1 MTARTALAMALGVAS
16 AAFIAVQF
24 ADGWSRLGDETLPG
38 AASIAGA
45 VALLALGQLA
55 IGEAMV
61 VAGPGLVTPAER
73 RWAFHF
79 TQPAKYVPGGV
90 AHVAGVVTA
99 LVGRGVSA
107 SAAGMLGV
115 VHTGSVVV
123 AGVSVGLLL
132 SPAFGWP
139 WPVVMLGVA
148 LPLVLARPVLSVVV
162 DRAGRSV
169 RRLRQVEVPS
179 QRSLSSCLALT
190 TAGVVLHG
198 VAYAVLAAPG
208 DDTVVASVAAYAL
221 ALGVSVAT
229 PLPAGLGAREAIL
242 LGLATT
248 PAGEAI
254 VPVVLVRLLLVAA
267 EVVFWFVAS
276 LRRPRRS
283 PSTVAASG
291 Q

>member
-1 MTARTALAMALGVAS
+1 MTGRTALAIALGVVS
-16 AAFIAVQF
+16 AVFIAVQL
-24 ADGWSRLGDETLPG
+24 ADGWSRLGDESLPG
-38 AASIAGA
+38 APSIAAA
-45 VALLALGQLA
+45 VVLLALGQLA

-61 VAGPGLVTPAER
+61 VAAPGLLTRATR

-99 LVGRGVSA
+99 LVGRGAST
-107 SAAGMLGV
+107 SAAGMLWV
-115 VHTGSVVV
+115 VHTGSVIV

-139 WPVVMLGVA
+139 WPVALLGVA
-148 LPLVLARPVLSVVV
+148 VPLVLARPVLSVVA

-169 RRLRQVEVPS
+169 QRLREVEVPP
-179 QRSLSSCLALT
+179 QRNLSGCLALT
-190 TAGVVLHG
+190 AVGVVLHG
-198 VAYAVLAAPG
+198 GAYAVLAAQG
-208 DDTVVASVAAYAL
+208 DDTAVASLAAYAL

-254 VPVVLVRLLLVAA
+254 VPVVLVRLLLVAV

-276 LRRPRRS
+276 IRRPRRS
-283 PSTVAASG
+283 PATVPASR
-291 Q
+291 